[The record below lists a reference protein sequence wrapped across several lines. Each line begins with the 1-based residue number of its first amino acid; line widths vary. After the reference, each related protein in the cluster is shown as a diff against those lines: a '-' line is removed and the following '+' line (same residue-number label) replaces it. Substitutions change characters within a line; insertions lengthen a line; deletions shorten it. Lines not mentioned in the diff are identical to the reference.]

1 MRPLRLLLVDD
12 EPLARSRLRILLEDL
27 RSQIETRIV
36 GEAANGREAITQIE
50 ELLPDVVLLDVQMPG
65 MNGVEV
71 ARHAMHI
78 RPMPGRHAPQIVFV
92 TAFDDY
98 AVQAFDVQAI
108 DYLLKPVRST
118 RLFDALDRARKRC
131 EEREAALKVS
141 DPAFSEEALERA
153 AAVAGLSRRH
163 IAVTERGKLTLV
175 PVLDILYFRAEM
187 KYTTIR
193 TRDAEYLT
201 EESLTAL
208 EEEFGEYFVRVHRS
222 ALVARN
228 AIAGCQ
234 RASREG
240 TESESGDQGWQ
251 IQLRGLDETLPVSR
265 RQWPNVKTLLRA

>member
-65 MNGVEV
+65 MNGIEV

-108 DYLLKPVRST
+108 DYLLKPERST

-131 EEREAALKVS
+131 VEREAALRVS

-234 RASREG
+234 RAGREG
-240 TESESGDQGWQ
+240 NDADAGDQGWQ